1 MKIYLIGSL
10 RNPNLPVLGNALR
23 KRTGHEIFDDWY
35 SAGPN
40 ADDCWRDYE
49 QAKGLDLKGALAG
62 HAAQHVF
69 KFDRSHL
76 DDSDAAVLM
85 WPAGK
90 SGHLELGYIIGQGKP
105 GFILTDGEPERYD
118 VMLNFATGIYTN
130 KEDLILELRK
140 GGWEP

>member
-10 RNPNLPVLGNALR
+10 RNPQIPILGNELR
-23 KRTGHEIFDDWY
+23 QRTRHEVFDDWY

-40 ADDCWRDYE
+40 ADDAWRDYE

-69 KFDRSHL
+69 SFDRAHL
-76 DDSDAAVLM
+76 DSSDAAVLM

-105 GFILTDGEPERYD
+105 GFILTDGEPDRYD
-118 VMLNFATGIYTN
+118 VMLNFANAIFTDREALVEY
-130 KEDLILELRK
+130 LRK
-140 GGWEP
+140 FPVGA